1 MKIKDNLE
9 NKNSFGNCRWWPAC
23 MQNLYNASNK
33 VDQCQ
38 QTFNMVSVHTYMIS
52 RTTERMKLAGV
63 WGIPSASFKS
73 FRRSEKQFQAI
84 KVLIF
89 KPDHC
94 CRKIKSPLRFLQTT
108 CVPTT
113 LNWGSGEQQA
123 QNNSAL
129 FSIMQSMKDLKTSV
143 VSRLLVFLS
152 TNSICGLLQWR

>member
-1 MKIKDNLE
+1 MSSDLQYGVCAVHIQYYLN
-9 NKNSFGNCRWWPAC
+9 NYW
-23 MQNLYNASNK
+23 QNEIGWA
-33 VDQCQ
+33 
-38 QTFNMVSVHTYMIS
+38 M
-52 RTTERMKLAGV
+52 
-63 WGIPSASFKS
+63 GIPGAGLKVLEDRKNKFH
-73 FRRSEKQFQAI
+73 AI
-84 KVLIF
+84 KVSIF

-94 CRKIKSPLRFLQTT
+94 CRKIKSPLRFLQTHMRSNN
-108 CVPTT
+108 